1 MKKIDIEKVYVVIV
15 SCECDDSYYPDY
27 DHIHCIC
34 STKEKAKKVADELI
48 EKNKNED
55 PFYFTNARV
64 EEYVLNAIPY

>member
-1 MKKIDIEKVYVVIV
+1 MENIKIKTVYVVIV

-34 STKEKAKKVADELI
+34 STKEKAEEIVDKLF

-55 PFYFTNARV
+55 PYFFADARV
-64 EEYVLNAIPY
+64 EEYVLDAIPY